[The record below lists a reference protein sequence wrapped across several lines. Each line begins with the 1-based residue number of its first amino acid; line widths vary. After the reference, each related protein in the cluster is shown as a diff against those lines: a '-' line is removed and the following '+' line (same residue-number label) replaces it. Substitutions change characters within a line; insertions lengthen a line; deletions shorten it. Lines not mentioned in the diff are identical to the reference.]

1 MSLDLGA
8 PAAEISRL
16 AAGVR
21 DDQLNLPTPCAPT
34 DVAGILAHIVGLSTA
49 FRDGAR
55 KVEGPTTSTPPGPMP
70 LPADWRTL
78 VPRLT
83 EELAEAWRDPSAW
96 EGETTVGGASMP
108 APNIAG
114 FANDELVIHGWD
126 LAVATGQPYE
136 VAEENLQAA
145 WQLVSNFPDD
155 PDARAGL
162 FGPRV
167 PIADDAP
174 LLDRV
179 LAYAGRDPGWTPA

>member
-1 MSLDLGA
+1 MGLDLGA
-8 PAAEISRL
+8 PAAELSRL

-21 DDQLNLPTPCAPT
+21 DDQLDARTPCPDI
-34 DVAGILAHIVGLSTA
+34 DVAGLLAHAVGFCTA

-55 KVEGPTTSTPPGPMP
+55 KITGPTTSTPPGPMP
-70 LPADWRTL
+70 LPDGWREQL
-78 VPRLT
+78 PHLAA
-83 EELAEAWRDPSAW
+83 ELAEAWRDPSAW
-96 EGETTVGGASMP
+96 EGESTVGGATMP
-108 APNIAG
+108 APNIGG

-136 VAEENLQAA
+136 VAEANLQAA
-145 WQLVSNFPDD
+145 WQLVSNFLDD
-155 PDARAGL
+155 PQARAGL

-179 LAYAGRDPGWTPA
+179 LAYAGRDPGWTA